1 MESLKSDRG
10 FPTPGLAPHLGCEGD
25 ERAAGTIVSQPGP
38 VPSPGSWQRK
48 ATPSLSLEAIRICG
62 EP

>member
-25 ERAAGTIVSQPGP
+25 ERAAGTHREPAWAHPG
-38 VPSPGSWQRK
+38 PGSWQRK
-48 ATPSLSLEAIRICG
+48 ATPSLSLEAIRISC